1 MFGKKKKEKEKRV
14 KRPSGVGYIFVATVA
29 AVIGICF
36 FSYGN
41 KSLDTLAL
49 AIGIIVAVAGALF
62 AAFTIADKH
71 RGFVF
76 GMKIVVAVAML
87 VAGIATIITRSYVI
101 DILINLLGL
110 IIIIDGSFK
119 FNAAANAR
127 RRRTAV
133 FWILLVCS
141 VALITL
147 GFLSIAYIK
156 SVHILGVA
164 MIIEAFINIVSAFYM
179 PSVLQRAE

>member
-1 MFGKKKKEKEKRV
+1 MFGKKKKAKIE

-49 AIGIIVAVAGALF
+49 TIGIIVAAAGVLF
-62 AAFTIADKH
+62 AAFTIADKN

-76 GMKIVVAVAML
+76 GVKIVVAIAML
-87 VAGIATIITRSYVI
+87 VSGVATIITREHVI
-101 DILINLLGL
+101 GILINFIGL
-110 IIIIDGSFK
+110 FIIIDGSFK

-127 RRRTAV
+127 RKRTPV
-133 FWILLVCS
+133 FWVLLVCS
-141 VALITL
+141 AALITL

-156 SVHILGVA
+156 SVYILGVA
-164 MIIEAFINIVSAFYM
+164 MITEAFINIVSAFYI
-179 PSVLQRAE
+179 PSLLQRAE